1 MTTIIFTAMA
11 ADEADAFRNGKPDAN
26 GQVPERHHTTGT
38 LPCRVCLGHIKD
50 GETAL
55 LLSYRPFPEPQPFAE
70 TGPIFIHAESCSP
83 AESHGRLPAMFD
95 SPDYIIRGY
104 SHDNRI
110 VYGTGAV
117 TPTEKIVQRAE
128 DLLARDDIAYVHV
141 RSARNNC
148 YQCRIDRA

>member
-11 ADEADAFRNGKPDAN
+11 ADEADAFRNGEPDAN

-83 AESHGRLPAMFD
+83 AESHGVLPAMFD

-110 VYGTGAV
+110 SGAV

>member
-1 MTTIIFTAMA
+1 MTKIIFTAMA
-11 ADEADAFRNGKPDAN
+11 ADEADAFRNGRPDAN
-26 GQVPERHHTTGT
+26 GQVPERHHATGT
-38 LPCRVCLGHIKD
+38 LPCRVCLGHIKE

-55 LLSYRPFPEPQPFAE
+55 LLAYRPFPTLQPFAE

-83 AESHGRLPAMFD
+83 DESQGMLPAMLD

-117 TPTEKIVQRAE
+117 TPADMIAQRAE

>member
-26 GQVPERHHTTGT
+26 GQTPERHHTTGT

-55 LLSYRPFPEPQPFAE
+55 LLSYRPFPELQPFAE
-70 TGPIFIHAESCSP
+70 TGPIFIHAESCSHD
-83 AESHGRLPAMFD
+83 ESHGMLPAMLE

-117 TPTEKIVQRAE
+117 TPTEEIAQRAE